1 MCSGIRTSGRKLYT
15 TILLVAFTA
24 LLSVMP
30 FSSPLYAGKTD
41 EKKKVERESNEELK
55 KLMEEIDKH
64 YKAAQERM
72 GYYALSS
79 SDWYT
84 LLKAGEVI
92 TKLSDRVLKEFVP
105 PDDKEY
111 LKLMKE
117 MKKRSAEIYKAAN
130 EKYVGA
136 YEDIQYSFG
145 RLRNSC
151 KNCHNHLG
159 IQIYT
164 NLYPGGAPP
173 E

>member
-1 MCSGIRTSGRKLYT
+1 MCFEIKINGRKLYT

-24 LLSVMP
+24 FLTVMP
-30 FSSPLYAGKTD
+30 FSGPLYAGKTD
-41 EKKKVERESNEELK
+41 EKKKPERESNEELK

-72 GYYALSS
+72 GYYALSK
-79 SDWYT
+79 SDWDT
-84 LLKAGEVI
+84 LLKAGKVI
-92 TKLSDRVLKEFVP
+92 TKLSDRTLKEFVP

-111 LKLMKE
+111 LKLTKE
-117 MKKRSAEIYKAAN
+117 MQKRSAEIYKAAN

-159 IQIYT
+159 IQLYT
-164 NLYPGGAPP
+164 NLYPGETPP
-173 E
+173 K